1 MANDAEIKAALEQ
14 RKLFRQNIYR
24 IWNMVKADRR
34 DELLEKENSFAE
46 ILLDHEEYSD
56 HFENIDILDGLNPS
70 TP

>member
-1 MANDAEIKAALEQ
+1 
-14 RKLFRQNIYR
+14 
-24 IWNMVKADRR
+24 MVKADRR